1 MTKFLHSRAALM
13 CLLAVAA
20 LIAFHAGWVDPGSA
34 LVFGALGVTQMTPGQ
49 ARVVDP
55 ILSTVAQ
62 GYQNAELIGNALFPQ
77 VPVGQRAGKIL
88 SFGKES
94 FMAYDTARA
103 PGGPI
108 KRINVGYSSG
118 NYALVDHS
126 LAAAVPIELM
136 EEANAVPGIAL
147 GSASVR
153 TVQDALALRLE
164 IAQAALATTA
174 GNYQA
179 SNKTTL
185 SGTSQWSDFSGTS
198 DPIADIETAK
208 EAIRAKVGKRP
219 NVVVMG
225 AAVLAKLKMHPKI
238 IDRIKYTGRDVATV
252 ELLASLFGVQRVLV
266 GDAVQANDA
275 GTFSDV
281 WGKYVVV
288 AYTELGSQ
296 AEMGRP
302 SYGYTYQLGGYP
314 MVSPARWD
322 GDTRSWL
329 YDVSDAVQP
338 VIAADLAGYLISAAV
353 A

>member
-1 MTKFLHSRAALM
+1 MT
-13 CLLAVAA
+13 
-20 LIAFHAGWVDPGSA
+20 
-34 LVFGALGVTQMTPGQ
+34 TQMTTSQ

-62 GYQNAELIGNALFPQ
+62 GYQNSELIGNALFPHVAVQ
-77 VPVGQRAGKIL
+77 QRAGKIL

-108 KRINVGYSSG
+108 KRINVGYSSAS
-118 NYALVDHS
+118 YALVDHS
-126 LAAAVPIELM
+126 LAAAVPVELM
-136 EEANAVPGIAL
+136 EEASAVPSIAL

-164 IAQAALATTA
+164 IAQATLATTA
-174 GNYQA
+174 GNYQS
-179 SNKTTL
+179 SNKITL
-185 SGTSQWSDFSGTS
+185 SSTSQWSDQTSGVS
-198 DPIADIETAK
+198 DPIADIEIAK

-219 NVVVMG
+219 NVVAMG
-225 AAVLAKLKMHPKI
+225 AAVLAKLRTHPKI
-238 IDRIKYTGRDVATV
+238 VDRIKYTGRDVATV

-281 WGKYVVV
+281 WGKFVVV

-296 AEMGRP
+296 SEMGRP
-302 SYGYTYQLGGYP
+302 SFGYTYQLGGYP
-314 MVSPARWD
+314 MVSPARYD
-322 GDTRSWL
+322 DDTRTWL

-338 VIAADLAGYLISAAV
+338 VIAADLAGYLISTAV